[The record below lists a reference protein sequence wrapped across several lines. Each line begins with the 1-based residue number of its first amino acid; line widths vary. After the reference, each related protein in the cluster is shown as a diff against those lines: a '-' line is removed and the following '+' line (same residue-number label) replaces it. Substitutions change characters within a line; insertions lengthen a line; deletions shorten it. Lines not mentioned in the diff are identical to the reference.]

1 MDWFVKVFIKS
12 SLCWLGLGV
21 LLGLTMV
28 AVPSAIIYRPAH
40 VHANLLGFVTMMIFG
55 VAYHVLPRFSG
66 RPLHSSRL
74 AIVHLYLANAGVA
87 GMVLG
92 FLLRPNLGS
101 PGTALLAAGG
111 TASATGAFLFIY
123 NIWQTI
129 DASAL
134 SATQIQRR

>member
-74 AIVHLYLANAGVA
+74 AILHLYLANAGVA

-111 TASATGAFLFIY
+111 TASAAGAFLFIY

>member
-74 AIVHLYLANAGVA
+74 AILHLYLANAGVA